1 MLARTKSARNEN
13 KMRTRTLLA
22 RAVLTLPLMALLP
35 LRALLP
41 LMALV
46 LPQQTLAHHSFF
58 GRFDTGGTMY
68 LEGEVTRVQWRNP
81 HAHIFL
87 RSTAGD
93 GTVTEW
99 DLESG
104 SPTLMF
110 RAGIPADAI
119 QPGMTI
125 RVAGYPPLTAKK
137 EMFAT
142 NVQLASGQ
150 ELVLQT
156 GAQAKFGTEFI
167 GDFSY
172 RFLTEGDRSRPELGL
187 FRIWTFT
194 GADGFL
200 FPESINR
207 NFDLNTYPMTDTA
220 KAALA
225 RFNPATDN
233 PTNNCTP
240 KGMPTIMEQPLP
252 MEVLQNGNTI
262 VLRIEEYDLRRTIHM
277 DQASAPAGT
286 TPSPL
291 GYSVGHFEGDTL
303 VVTTTHVSWPH
314 FNQAGIPQ
322 SSESVITERFTAV
335 EDGSEMQYHMTVNDP
350 VMFTRPVELKK
361 KWLYVPNEEIIPFEC
376 TEAL

>member
-1 MLARTKSARNEN
+1 MPALSLFANG
-13 KMRTRTLLA
+13 LLA
-22 RAVLTLPLMALLP
+22 IVSFAAPLPA
-35 LRALLP
+35 
-41 LMALV
+41 
-46 LPQQTLAHHSFF
+46 LAHHSFF
-58 GRFDTGGTMY
+58 GRFDTGDVMY

-87 RSTAGD
+87 TTTAAD
-93 GTVTEW
+93 GSSTEW

-110 RAGIPADAI
+110 RAGIPNDAI
-119 QPGMTI
+119 QAGMTI
-125 RVAGYPPLTAKK
+125 RVAGYPPLTAKR

-142 NVQLASGQ
+142 NVQLESDQ

-156 GAQAKFGTEFI
+156 GAQAKFGDEFI

-172 RFLTEGDRSRPELGL
+172 RFRTEGDRTQPELGL

-200 FPESINR
+200 FPESIDR
-207 NFDLNTYPMTDTA
+207 TFDLNTYPMTDTA

-252 MEVLQNGNTI
+252 MEILRDGNDV
-262 VLRIEEYDLRRTIHM
+262 VLRIEESDLRRTLHM
-277 DQASAPAGT
+277 EQSAAPADT
-286 TPSPL
+286 QPSPL
-291 GYSVGHFEGDTL
+291 GYSIGRWEGETL
-303 VVTTTHVSWPH
+303 VATTTHISWPH

-322 SSESVITERFTAV
+322 SAESVITERFTPV
-335 EDGSEMQYHMTVNDP
+335 EAGSELQYELTVNDP
-350 VMFTRPVELKK
+350 VMFTRPVELSKK
-361 KWLYVPNEEIIPFEC
+361 LLYVPGEEIIPFEC
-376 TEAL
+376 EEPGP

>member
-1 MLARTKSARNEN
+1 
-13 KMRTRTLLA
+13 MR
-22 RAVLTLPLMALLP
+22 TLPLLILASLALP
-35 LRALLP
+35 LSA
-41 LMALV
+41 V
-46 LPQQTLAHHSFF
+46 AHHSFF
-58 GRFDTGGTMY
+58 GRFDTDDVMF

-81 HAHIFL
+81 HAHFL
-87 RSTAGD
+87 VTVTADD

-104 SPTLMF
+104 SPTLML
-110 RAGIPADAI
+110 RAGIPSDAI
-119 QPGMTI
+119 QAGMTI
-125 RVAGYPPLTAKK
+125 RVAGYPPLTEKQ

-142 NVQLASGQ
+142 NVQLPSGQ

-156 GAQAKFGTEFI
+156 GAQPRFGDEVV

-172 RFLTEGDRSRPELGL
+172 RFRTEGDRTQPELGL

-207 NFDLNTYPMTDTA
+207 DFDLNTYPMTDTA

-252 MEVLQNGNTI
+252 MEILQQGSNI

-277 DQASAPAGT
+277 DQSRAPAGT
-286 TPSPL
+286 EASPL
-291 GYSVGHFEGDTL
+291 GYSTGRWDGETL
-303 VVTTTHVSWPH
+303 VATTTHINWPH
-314 FNQAGIPQ
+314 FNQSGIPQ
-322 SSESVITERFTAV
+322 SSESVITERFTPI
-335 EDGSEMQYHMTVNDP
+335 EDGSQMQYEMTVNDP
-350 VMFTRPVELKK
+350 VMFTRPVNLHKK
-361 KWLYVPNEEIIPFEC
+361 LLYVPGVEIIPFEC
-376 TEAL
+376 AEPAP